1 MSICSVPKPRT
12 KWQASPRRTAGA
24 GSRAPWTISRVG
36 CRTSN
41 RAQPSVASWILF
53 QRFSRRG
60 AGLPF
65 ALLAARHIARDG
77 CDPTCRRRSTI
88 RFRNRTPVAPRAQ
101 NIHDPVRHFAHIDA
115 TLVAAALGWPDQR
128 TGIRPF
134 IIGQVTGVSQF
145 AAVRTA
151 CSSLPS
157 TSGTSS
163 NRVTPLESQMIQKDS
178 RWLRTDN

>member
-1 MSICSVPKPRT
+1 MLADLIGRRRMNRGRAMSICSVPKPRP
-12 KWQASPRRTAGA
+12 KWQGSPRRTAGA
-24 GSRAPWTISRVG
+24 GSRSFSA
-36 CRTSN
+36 
-41 RAQPSVASWILF
+41 LF
-53 QRFSRRG
+53 TRWGWPPIR
-60 AGLPF
+60 
-65 ALLAARHIARDG
+65 LLAARQIARDG

-88 RFRNRTPVAPRAQ
+88 RFRNRTPLAPRAH

-151 CSSLPS
+151 CSSSPS

-163 NRVTPLESQMIQKDS
+163 NRVTPLESQTIQKIQDGCGQT
-178 RWLRTDN
+178 LRDLL